1 VKQEYTPAHHTKAG
15 HTSLGSDPVLSTKKT
30 EYYKQLFEAR
40 LAEAQRA
47 LATAEQETRATAARH
62 PDSAD
67 QAAAEFERQS
77 LVHKIASAQR
87 LVKDLQRALERIKQ
101 GGFGECADCGGEIE
115 AKRLEAL
122 PWAQL
127 CVACQQAREVT

>member
-1 VKQEYTPAHHTKAG
+1 M
-15 HTSLGSDPVLSTKKT
+15 LSAKKT
-30 EYYKQLFEAR
+30 EAYKQLFEAR

-47 LATAEQETRATAARH
+47 LASAEQETRATATRH

-67 QAAAEFERQS
+67 QAAAEYERQS
-77 LVHKIASAQR
+77 LAHKTGSARR
-87 LVKDLQRALERIKQ
+87 LVRNLQRALERIRQ
-101 GGFGECADCGGEIE
+101 GSFGECAECGGEIE